1 MKVFEVLI
9 IRSKLLSPFP
19 KRKRANLPPGRR
31 FPSHDA
37 SPRARGAF
45 RASAALREV
54 QPERRTARGAAGL
67 AALGRADEPFGRAC
81 GDLVRGS
88 TSRE

>member
-54 QPERRTARGAAGL
+54 QPDL
-67 AALGRADEPFGRAC
+67 LLLDEPTNHLDVHAVTWLEARRPGS
-81 GDLVRGS
+81 DLDADRW
-88 TSRE
+88 